1 MEAEVKDMNEC
12 IRVNWGT
19 GRRSVKDKENH
30 SCFHAT
36 GHGNFGSGANMPLR
50 LALVDTINRM

>member
-1 MEAEVKDMNEC
+1 MEAEVNDMNEC
-12 IRVNWGT
+12 SGVNWGT
-19 GRRSVKDKENH
+19 GRRSLRDKEND

-36 GHGNFGSGANMPLR
+36 GHGNFGSGADMPLR